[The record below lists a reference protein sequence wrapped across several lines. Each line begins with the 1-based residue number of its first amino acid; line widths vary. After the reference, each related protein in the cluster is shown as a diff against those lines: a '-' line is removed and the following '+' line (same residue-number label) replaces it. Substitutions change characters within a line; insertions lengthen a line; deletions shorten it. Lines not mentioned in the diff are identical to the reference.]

1 MASYVNVTNT
11 LDFAMSFK
19 PSSAFP
25 LDFRQMF
32 GSKAAAEA
40 AAAKAEAAGSTNTT
54 YYYGMP
60 LTVFE
65 NDEAT
70 MYVINGDN
78 TLKEVGK
85 ATYGDDKTIVL
96 SAETGALSLKD
107 FGVQYYAYH
116 EADEIIASG
125 DYAYPDNMP
134 ADANIGA
141 YVQISTV
148 WYQYDGSAW
157 SETAVSPKTT
167 SYYSLVTG
175 WKEGLEPKVIGNV
188 TDGFSLAWYE
198 PSSTTVEGLQSI
210 VASVQTTVDALN
222 ERVTENETDI
232 ATNAKGIA
240 DEKTRAEAAEKALAA
255 DIATNT
261 NAISTLNGDATVEG
275 SVRKQV
281 NDAIAA
287 VVASAPEDFDTLK
300 EISDWITT
308 HGGDAAKMNSDILAN
323 ATAITALEQLVGALP
338 EGAQATDVMGYIA
351 EAVAVETARA
361 EAAEK
366 ALSDRLDAVENAT
379 DGLGTA
385 AYKNVE
391 EFATAAQGQLADS
404 AVQTVESGANGY
416 IKVDGNDVKVYEAPI
431 ASTSQAGMVKADGT
445 SITVNEEGVAS
456 VQAVDAAKVTGLDDK
471 INGTVDTATANIK
484 EEAAETYVAKTDV
497 VTAAELTTD
506 VEQASD
512 LKVASEKALVESLTW
527 KTSM

>member
-1 MASYVNVTNT
+1 MASYTEVKNT

-116 EADEIIASG
+116 NADTIVPSG
-125 DYAYPDNMP
+125 EYAYPDNMP
-134 ADANIGA
+134 TDAATGA

-148 WYQYDGSAW
+148 WYQFDGTAW
-157 SETAVSPKTT
+157 AETAVAPKTT

-175 WKEGLEPKVIGNV
+175 WKEGLSPKVVGNV

-198 PSSTTVEGLQSI
+198 PSTTTVEDMQSI
-210 VASVQTTVDALN
+210 VGSIQTTVDAMN
-222 ERVTENETDI
+222 GRVAENEADI
-232 ATNAKGIA
+232 AANAQAIA
-240 DEKTRAEAAEKALAA
+240 DEAARAKAAEEANAA
-255 DIATNT
+255 NIASNT
-261 NAISTLNGDATVEG
+261 AAISTLNGDATVEG
-275 SVRKQV
+275 SVKKQV

-287 VVASAPEDFDTLK
+287 VVASAPEDLDTLK

-323 ATAITALEQLVGALP
+323 ATAITALEQLVGTLP
-338 EGAQATDVMGYIA
+338 EGTQATDVMGYIA
-351 EAVAVETARA
+351 EAIAVETARA

-366 ALSDRLDAVENAT
+366 ALSDRLDAVEAAT

-391 EFATAAQGQLADS
+391 EFATAAQGELAES
-404 AVQTVESGANGY
+404 AVQVIEAGDNGH
-416 IKVDGNDVKVYEAPI
+416 ILVDGNDVKVYEAPI
-431 ASTSQAGMVKADGT
+431 ASTSEAGVMKVDGT
-445 SITVNEEGVAS
+445 SLTVVDGVAS
-456 VQAVDAAKVTGLDDK
+456 VQAVDVAKVTGLDDK
-471 INGTVDTATANIK
+471 INGAVESATTEIK
-484 EEAAETYVAKTDV
+484 EEAAETYVAKADV

-506 VEQASD
+506 AEQASD